1 LGFNLKNT
9 FIICHFLEAG
19 DGVLCIICP
28 FLEAG
33 EGVLCI
39 ICHFLEAGDGVLCI
53 IWHFLEA
60 GDGELYRTF
69 CAQSHVNSFLKP
81 YLPLGMPELRS
92 SNRKTIACR
101 LL

>member
-1 LGFNLKNT
+1 M
-9 FIICHFLEAG
+9 ICHFLEAG

-39 ICHFLEAGDGVLCI
+39 RCHFLEEGDGVLCI
-53 IWHFLEA
+53 ICHFLEA

-69 CAQSHVNSFLKP
+69 CAQSHVNNFLKA
-81 YLPLGMPELRS
+81 YLRSGMPAL
-92 SNRKTIACR
+92 
-101 LL
+101 